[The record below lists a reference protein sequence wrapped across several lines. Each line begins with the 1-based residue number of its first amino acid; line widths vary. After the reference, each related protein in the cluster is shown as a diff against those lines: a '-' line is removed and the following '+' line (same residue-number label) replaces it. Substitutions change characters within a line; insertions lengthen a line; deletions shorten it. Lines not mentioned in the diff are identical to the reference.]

1 MDTNVVFDTHAYVKS
16 MTDAGA
22 EPRLAEAIAQGQ
34 IAYLNATAATKTD
47 IANIQRD
54 IEQLRA
60 ATKTD
65 IANIQRDIEQLRAAT
80 KTDIAN
86 IQRDI
91 ERSKNDL
98 MKWLVLTMILLDS
111 LLLAA
116 IKLL

>member
-54 IEQLRA
+54 IE
-60 ATKTD
+60 
-65 IANIQRDIEQLRAAT
+65 
-80 KTDIAN
+80 
-86 IQRDI
+86 
-91 ERSKNDL
+91 RSKNDL

>member
-1 MDTNVVFDTHAYVKS
+1 MDTNVVFDTHAYIKS

-47 IANIQRD
+47 V
-54 IEQLRA
+54 
-60 ATKTD
+60 
-65 IANIQRDIEQLRAAT
+65 ANIQRDIEQLRAAT

-98 MKWLVLTMILLDS
+98 MKWLVLTMILLNS

>member
-16 MTDAGA
+16 LTDAGA
-22 EPRLAEAIAQGQ
+22 DPRLAEAIAQGQ
-34 IAYLNATAATKTD
+34 IKYLNATATTKTD
-47 IANIQRD
+47 V
-54 IEQLRA
+54 
-60 ATKTD
+60 
-65 IANIQRDIEQLRAAT
+65 
-80 KTDIAN
+80 AN

-98 MKWLVLTMILLDS
+98 MKGLVLTMILLDS